1 MFHFPRLPPSD
12 LCVRSAVTAY
22 YRRRVA
28 PFGNPRISLFDGSPR
43 LIAVTP
49 RPSSARSA
57 KASTVRLFRLICAT
71 CCACAEPHAYLPTR
85 SVSAP
90 PPLRAAARRV
100 ARERHLPRLPASLQ
114 GALWTLLT
122 TCPLSRRSPQP
133 APQSVR
139 TAAVALWGARS
150 ELTPLTASSSTAPI
164 HAPSTPPIPSPP
176 RHPCAPSSPSSIPPS
191 RPPTLVGSTPFV
203 SVIPAHVFRHTRA
216 PPRVSRRPTS
226 TASSLRHSRPR
237 AGISLAQPPRHRH
250 KIPARGRE

>member
-85 SVSAP
+85 SASAP

-164 HAPSTPPIPSPP
+164 HAPSTPSTPSPP

-226 TASSLRHSRPR
+226 QAPPQDSRSG
-237 AGISLAQPPRHRH
+237 AGMTD
-250 KIPARGRE
+250 KGGRGNDE

>member
-85 SVSAP
+85 SASAP

-122 TCPLSRRSPQP
+122 TCPLSRRSPQA

-164 HAPSTPPIPSPP
+164 HAPSTPPHSQPT
-176 RHPCAPSSPSSIPPS
+176 SPSL
-191 RPPTLVGSTPFV
+191 R
-203 SVIPAHVFRHTRA
+203 SVIPVLNPAKPT
-216 PPRVSRRPTS
+216 PNPRRLHP
-226 TASSLRHSRPR
+226 LCFRHSRPCFPSYPR
-237 AGISLAQPPRHRH
+237 SAAGISPSHLSGTATRFPL
-250 KIPARGRE
+250 GGGNDE